1 MATPEQVGPSTVRE
15 QRAAAFLADMTLRVA
30 RTSPDDTTNLSVQ
43 AEVAALIEQ
52 AAAQRGLDAVA
63 SLPEISSQKDL
74 QQ

>member
-30 RTSPDDTTNLSVQ
+30 RTSPEDTTNLSVQ

-52 AAAQRGLDAVA
+52 AAAQREPNVVT
-63 SLPEISSQKDL
+63 SLPGISLQKDL